1 MPFPSFAGTTKRKK
15 LEPLNFKKTTYFKYI
30 RTNLFLMKHFDVAII
45 GSGPSGASTAF
56 NLAKAGISTV
66 IIEKETLPR
75 YKTCGGGFV
84 YRGRKDLPFDISDV
98 IEREFYKVDT
108 YFGDKLHFE
117 STREK
122 PVISMIMRDAFDHL
136 IVKKATEL
144 GVTLLQ
150 GHKLIG
156 LTFNEENI
164 VLKTSQ
170 NELSVKFII
179 AADGVLSPTAKMA
192 GWKEDTRKL
201 IPALEYEVEVPT
213 EDFER
218 LSKEVRFDID
228 AAPSGYAWC
237 FPKKNHLSLGVLTT
251 KRSKINLKEYYAEY
265 LKKLGITTII
275 KESQHGFQIPVAPR
289 TDGFF
294 KKNVFLIGDA
304 AGFAEPITAEG
315 ISNAILS
322 GKYVAE
328 ALTESKLNAEIAEK
342 LYNEKL
348 NIKLV
353 PELQSG
359 IVLAKYFYTKNPIR
373 KFLLKKYGQRFGDL
387 MVDIL
392 LGDKPFPT
400 NVSERIKAKVKEK
413 LF

>member
-1 MPFPSFAGTTKRKK
+1 
-15 LEPLNFKKTTYFKYI
+15 
-30 RTNLFLMKHFDVAII
+30 MKHFDVAII

-56 NLAKAGISTV
+56 YLAEKGISTV

-84 YRGRKDLPFDISDV
+84 FRGRKNMPFDISEV
-98 IEREFYKVDT
+98 IDREFFEVET
-108 YFGDKLHFE
+108 YFGKKLHFK

-136 IVKKATEL
+136 ITKKAQEL
-144 GVTLLQ
+144 GVTLLEN
-150 GHKLIG
+150 HKLTG
-156 LTFNEENI
+156 LNFDNKNI
-164 VLKTSQ
+164 VLTTSQ
-170 NELSVKFII
+170 GEISSKFVI

-201 IPALEYEVEVPT
+201 IPALEYEVEVPK

-228 AAPSGYAWC
+228 AAPSGYAWS

-251 KRSKINLKEYYAEY
+251 KRSKINLRDYYAKY
-265 LKKLGITTII
+265 LKKLGITTIVSQ
-275 KESQHGFQIPVAPR
+275 SQHGFQIPVAPR

-294 KKNVFLIGDA
+294 KNNVFLIGDS
-304 AGFAEPITAEG
+304 AGFADPITAEG

-328 ALTESKLNAEIAEK
+328 ALIESKLNAEKAAQ
-342 LYNEKL
+342 LYTEKL
-348 NIKLV
+348 NIKLL
-353 PELQSG
+353 PELHSA
-359 IVLAKYFYTKNPIR
+359 VYLAKYFYTKNPLR
-373 KFLLKKYGQRFGDL
+373 KILLKKYGQRYSDY

-392 LGDKPFPT
+392 SGDKPFPT
-400 NVSERIKAKVKEK
+400 NVKEK
-413 LF
+413 MKEKIKEAIF